1 MTTTIQSLHARQILD
16 SRGRPTVE
24 VDVHLSGG
32 VMGRASVPS
41 GASTGAAEAH
51 ELRDGDP
58 AQYRGLGVRQAVA
71 NVNGEIARALQGVDA
86 ADQRGLDER
95 LCALD
100 GSEQLSRLG
109 ANAVLGVSLAACR
122 AAAAACKQ
130 PLYRRI
136 AELSGETGGTGELLM
151 PMPMVNILSGGLH
164 AGRGMDVQDFLAI
177 PASARNTEEA
187 LHHIARI
194 RSAATDVMA
203 ERGLP
208 TLLADEGGLSPG
220 FATGRE
226 ALQLMVE
233 ATERAGLR
241 PGEDIVIAI
250 DVAASSL
257 KGPDGSYRLARE
269 GRQASARAMMDM
281 VRSWVDEFP
290 VVSVEDALDENAW
303 DDWTTLTSELG
314 SRVQLV
320 GDDFFT
326 THLAR
331 LQRGIET
338 HAANSVLIKLNQNG
352 TLTGTLD
359 VLALARRAGYAP
371 VVSARSGETE
381 DDFLADLAVG
391 TGAGQIKIGSL
402 RCSDRLAKY
411 NQLLRIE
418 EMSGARFAGMAAF
431 AAWRASKA

>member
-1 MTTTIQSLHARQILD
+1 MSQTTIESLHARQILD

-32 VMGRASVPS
+32 LMGRASVPS

-58 AQYRGLGVRQAVA
+58 TQYRGLGVRQAVA
-71 NVNGEIARALQGVDA
+71 HVNGEIARALQGMDA
-86 ADQRGLDER
+86 AEQRTLDDR
-95 LCALD
+95 LRALD
-100 GSEQLSRLG
+100 GSEQLRRLG

-122 AAAAACKQ
+122 AAAAALRQ
-130 PLYRRI
+130 PLYQRI
-136 AELSGETGGTGELLM
+136 AQLSGGATPLM

-187 LHHIARI
+187 LHLIARV
-194 RSAATDVMA
+194 RQSAAELMA
-203 ERGLP
+203 ARGMP

-220 FATGRE
+220 LATGRE
-226 ALQLMVE
+226 ALALMVDAIE
-233 ATERAGLR
+233 HAGLR
-241 PGEDIVIAI
+241 PGDDIAIAI

-269 GRQASARAMMDM
+269 GRLASPREMMDM
-281 VRSWVDEFP
+281 VRDWVTDFP
-290 VVSVEDALDENAW
+290 VVSVEDALDEDAW
-303 DDWTTLTSELG
+303 SDWTVLTSELG
-314 SRVQLV
+314 RRVQLV

-326 THLAR
+326 THPGR
-331 LQRGIET
+331 LQRGIDE

-352 TLTGTLD
+352 TLSGTLD

-418 EMSGARFAGMAAF
+418 EASGAPFAGMAAF
-431 AAWRASKA
+431 AAWRQP

>member
-1 MTTTIQSLHARQILD
+1 MNTRIASLRARQILD

-24 VDVHLSGG
+24 VDVHLAGG

-58 AQYRGLGVRQAVA
+58 SQYRGLGVRRAVA
-71 NVNGEIARALQGVDA
+71 HVNGEIARALQGFDA
-86 ADQRGLDER
+86 TDQRGLDER
-95 LCALD
+95 LRVLD

-109 ANAVLGVSLAACR
+109 ANAMLGVSLAACR
-122 AAAAACKQ
+122 AAAQAQGK
-130 PLYRRI
+130 PLYQRI
-136 AELSGETGGTGELLM
+136 AELSGTQNLVM

-164 AGRGMDVQDFLAI
+164 AGRGMDVQDFLAV
-177 PASARNTEEA
+177 PASATNTEEA
-187 LHHIARI
+187 LHHIARV
-194 RSAATDVMA
+194 RQTAADVMA

-220 FATGRE
+220 CATGRE
-226 ALQLMVE
+226 ALQLMLE
-233 ATERAGLR
+233 ATERAGLK
-241 PGEDIVIAI
+241 PGQDIVIAI

-257 KGPDGSYRLARE
+257 KGPDGQYKLTRE
-269 GRQASARAMMDM
+269 GRLASAREMIDM
-281 VRSWVDEFP
+281 VHAWVDEFP

-303 DDWTTLTSELG
+303 ADWTTLTTELG
-314 SRVQLV
+314 QRLQLV

-326 THLAR
+326 TNLAR
-331 LQRGIET
+331 VQRGISER
-338 HAANSVLIKLNQNG
+338 AANSVLIKLNQNG
-352 TLTGTLD
+352 TLSGTLD

-418 EMSGARFAGMAAF
+418 ELSGAPFAGMGAYAGRRS
-431 AAWRASKA
+431 A

>member
-1 MTTTIQSLHARQILD
+1 MTTHIESLRARQILD

-24 VDVHLSGG
+24 VDVRLNGG
-32 VMGRASVPS
+32 IMGRASVPS

-51 ELRDGDP
+51 ELRDGDSE
-58 AQYRGLGVRQAVA
+58 QYRGLGVRQAVSH
-71 NVNGEIARALQGVDA
+71 VNGEIARAMRGFDA
-86 ADQRGLDER
+86 CDQRGLDAR
-95 LCALD
+95 LRALD
-100 GSEQLSRLG
+100 DTELLSRLG

-122 AAAAACKQ
+122 AGAAARGQA
-130 PLYRRI
+130 LYQRI
-136 AELSGETGGTGELLM
+136 AELSGTPEILM

-177 PASARNTEEA
+177 PASARDTQEA
-187 LHHIARI
+187 LHHIARV
-194 RSAATDVMA
+194 RQAAADIMA

-220 FATGRE
+220 FASGHE
-226 ALQLMVE
+226 ALQLMVQ

-250 DVAASSL
+250 DVAASAL
-257 KGPDGSYRLARE
+257 KGPDGQYKLTRENRL
-269 GRQASARAMMDM
+269 ASAREMMDM
-281 VRSWVDEFP
+281 VRGWVDAFP

-303 DDWTTLTSELG
+303 TDWTTLTSELG
-314 SRVQLV
+314 GRVQLV

-326 THLAR
+326 TNLAR
-331 LQRGIET
+331 VQRGIQER
-338 HAANSVLIKLNQNG
+338 AANSVLIKLNQNG
-352 TLTGTLD
+352 TLSGTLD
-359 VLALARRAGYAP
+359 VLALARQAGYAP

-391 TGAGQIKIGSL
+391 TAAGQIKVGSL

-418 EMSGARFAGMAAF
+418 ECSGAPFAGMASMAS
-431 AAWRASKA
+431 WRS

>member
-1 MTTTIQSLHARQILD
+1 MNTRIESLRARQILD

-24 VDVHLSGG
+24 VDVHLSSG

-58 AQYRGLGVRQAVA
+58 TQYRGLGVRQAVA
-71 NVNGEIARALQGVDA
+71 HVNGEIARAVQGLDA
-86 ADQRGLDER
+86 ADQRGLDECLR
-95 LCALD
+95 ALD
-100 GSEQLSRLG
+100 DSEQLSRLG

-122 AAAAACKQ
+122 AAAQAQRK
-130 PLYRRI
+130 PLFQRI
-136 AELSGETGGTGELLM
+136 AELSSTPDIVM

-164 AGRGMDVQDFLAI
+164 AGRGMDVQDFLAV

-187 LHHIARI
+187 LHLIARV
-194 RSAATDVMA
+194 RQAAADVMA

-233 ATERAGLR
+233 ATERAGLK
-241 PGEDIVIAI
+241 PGQDIVIAI

-257 KGPDGSYRLARE
+257 KGPNGQYKLTRE
-269 GRQASARAMMDM
+269 GRLASAREMMDM
-281 VRSWVDEFP
+281 VRAWVDEFP

-303 DDWTTLTSELG
+303 GDWTTLTAELG
-314 SRVQLV
+314 QRLQLV

-326 THLAR
+326 TNLAR
-331 LQRGIET
+331 VQRGIQER
-338 HAANSVLIKLNQNG
+338 AANSVLIKLNQNG
-352 TLTGTLD
+352 TLSGTLD

-418 EMSGARFAGMAAF
+418 ELSGAPFAGMSAYAG
-431 AAWRASKA
+431 RRQG

>member
-1 MTTTIQSLHARQILD
+1 MTTHIESLRARQILD

-24 VDVHLSGG
+24 VDVRLDGG
-32 VMGRASVPS
+32 IMGRASVPS

-51 ELRDGDP
+51 ELRDGDSE
-58 AQYRGLGVRQAVA
+58 QYRGLGVRQAVSH
-71 NVNGEIARALQGVDA
+71 VNGEIARAMRGFDA
-86 ADQRGLDER
+86 CDQRGLDAR
-95 LCALD
+95 LRALD
-100 GSEQLSRLG
+100 DTEQLSRLG

-122 AAAAACKQ
+122 AAAAARGQ
-130 PLYRRI
+130 ALYQRI
-136 AELSGETGGTGELLM
+136 AELSGTPEILM

-177 PASARNTEEA
+177 PASARDTQEA
-187 LHHIARI
+187 LHHIARV
-194 RSAATDVMA
+194 RQAAADIMA

-220 FATGRE
+220 FASGRE

-250 DVAASSL
+250 DVAASAL
-257 KGPDGSYRLARE
+257 KGPDGQYKLTREDRL
-269 GRQASARAMMDM
+269 ASAREMMDM
-281 VRSWVDEFP
+281 VRDWVDAFP

-303 DDWTTLTSELG
+303 ADWRVLTSELG
-314 SRVQLV
+314 GRVQLV

-326 THLAR
+326 TNVAR
-331 LQRGIET
+331 VQRGIQER
-338 HAANSVLIKLNQNG
+338 AANSVLIKLNQNG
-352 TLTGTLD
+352 TLSGTLD
-359 VLALARRAGYAP
+359 VLALARQAGYAP

-391 TGAGQIKIGSL
+391 TAAGQIKVGSL

-418 EMSGARFAGMAAF
+418 ELSGAPFAGMASVAS
-431 AAWRASKA
+431 WRT